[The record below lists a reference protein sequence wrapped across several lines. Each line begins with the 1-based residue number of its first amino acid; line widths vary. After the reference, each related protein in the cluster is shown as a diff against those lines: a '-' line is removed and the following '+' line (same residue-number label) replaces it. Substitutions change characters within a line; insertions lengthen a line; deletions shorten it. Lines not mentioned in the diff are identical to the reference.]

1 MYVRTRDALGRLPTS
16 YIYDSSIKGIGQ
28 ISPTP
33 ILLRKA
39 LHSETGPWDPASE
52 IEQALKAKNWGKA
65 LELAIEAGQRDEVEL
80 TNLILF
86 AQNPQLLRTSLD
98 PKAKNFKTLSGQ
110 WRAIQTKYVRS
121 AIERMSVDHDMAV
134 HGKFVAERDP
144 QFWGL
149 NGKIFRD
156 IVRSVAAEVDL
167 NPGFLS
173 AVLLAEVGSA
183 APYLKTGPVFSF
195 FTGTDD
201 FFAQQERLKTHVPAF
216 ANVHFDKTKTF
227 ENINETGRKV
237 KSIFF
242 DTGKDAARATA
253 VYLAYARLKL
263 QVAAKTNGGDFDTLP
278 VQVQFA
284 LMRIA
289 MAAGHGGIDLNGNFV
304 WFLKKDGK
312 SLQVKAGTKG
322 AVLVGVARW
331 LYRVLKG
338 EDIFVRDWTGRT
350 FPSTVKATSRNATI
364 LVAQALHLSDWHF
377 GISLVQRPKRP
388 VRPW

>member
-1 MYVRTRDALGRLPTS
+1 MYLRTNHGLGRFSTT
-16 YIYDSSIKGIGQ
+16 YRYDSSINGIGQ
-28 ISPTP
+28 ISRTP
-33 ILLRKA
+33 V
-39 LHSETGPWDPASE
+39 ETGPWDPASE
-52 IEQALKAKNWGKA
+52 IDQALKTKNWGKA
-65 LELAIEAGQRDEVEL
+65 LELAVEAGQRDEVEL
-80 TNLILF
+80 TNLIFF
-86 AQNPQLLRTSLD
+86 AQNPQLPRVPLD

-110 WRAIQTKYVRS
+110 WRTILTKDVHS
-121 AIERMSVDHDMAV
+121 AIERMSVDNDLAV
-134 HGKFVAERDP
+134 QGKFVAERDP
-144 QFWGL
+144 QFWGT
-149 NGKIFRD
+149 NGKAFRD

-201 FFAQQERLKTHVPAF
+201 FFAQRERLKAHVQAF
-216 ANVHFDKTKTF
+216 SNVHFDKTKIF
-227 ENINETGRKV
+227 ESINENGRKV

-263 QVAAKTNGGDFDTLP
+263 QAAAKTNGGNFDVLP

-289 MAAGHGGIDLNGNFV
+289 MAAGHGGIELNGNFV

-377 GISLVQRPKRP
+377 GIPLVLRQKRP

>member
-1 MYVRTRDALGRLPTS
+1 MYIRTSHGLGRFPRS
-16 YIYDSSIKGIGQ
+16 YLYDSSINGIGQ
-28 ISPTP
+28 P
-33 ILLRKA
+33 KA
-39 LHSETGPWDPASE
+39 LNLETGPWDPVSE
-52 IEQALKAKNWGKA
+52 IDQALKAKNWGKA
-65 LELAIEAGQRDEVEL
+65 LELAIEAGQHDGVEL
-80 TNLILF
+80 TNLIFF
-86 AQNPQLLRTSLD
+86 AQNPQLPRGPLD
-98 PKAKNFKTLSGQ
+98 PKAKNFKALSGQ
-110 WRAIQTKYVRS
+110 WRTIQIKDVQS
-121 AIERMSVDHDMAV
+121 AIERMSVDNDLAV

-144 QFWGL
+144 QFWGA
-149 NGKIFRD
+149 NGKTFRD
-156 IVRSVAAEVDL
+156 IVESVASEVDL

-183 APYLKTGPVFSF
+183 APYLKQGPVSSF

-201 FFAQQERLKTHVPAF
+201 FFAQRHRLETYVPAF

-237 KSIFF
+237 KSILF

-263 QVAAKTNGGDFDTLP
+263 QAAAKTNGGDFDTLP

-289 MAAGHGGIDLNGNFV
+289 MAAGHGGIELNGNFV
-304 WFLKKDGK
+304 WFLKKGGTSK
-312 SLQVKAGTKG
+312 QVKAGTKG
-322 AVLVGVARW
+322 AVLVGVAKW

-350 FPSTVKATSRNATI
+350 FPKTAKATSRNATI

-377 GISLVQRPKRP
+377 GIPLVPRRKRP
-388 VRPW
+388 VRAW

>member
-1 MYVRTRDALGRLPTS
+1 MYVVTRDALGRLPTS
-16 YIYDSSIKGIGQ
+16 YIYDSSINGIGQ

-33 ILLRKA
+33 ILARKA
-39 LHSETGPWDPASE
+39 LHPETGPWDPASE
-52 IEQALKAKNWGKA
+52 IDQALKAKNWGKA

-80 TNLILF
+80 TNQIFF
-86 AQNPQLLRTSLD
+86 AQNPQLPRAPLD
-98 PKAKNFKTLSGQ
+98 QKAKNFKTLSGQ
-110 WRAIQTKYVRS
+110 WRTIQTKDVRS
-121 AIERMSVDHDMAV
+121 AIERMSVDNDMAV
-134 HGKFVAERDP
+134 HGKLVAERDP
-144 QFWGL
+144 QFWGA
-149 NGKIFRD
+149 NGKTFRD

-201 FFAQQERLKTHVPAF
+201 FFAQRERLKTHVPAF
-216 ANVHFDKTKTF
+216 ANVHFDKTKLF
-227 ENINETGRKV
+227 ESINETGRKV

-263 QVAAKTNGGDFDTLP
+263 QAAAKTNGGDFDTLP

-289 MAAGHGGIDLNGNFV
+289 MAAGHGGIELNGNFV
-304 WFLKKDGK
+304 WFLKTAGK
-312 SLQVKAGTKG
+312 SVKVKAGTKG

-350 FPSTVKATSRNATI
+350 FPDTAKATSRNATI

-377 GISLVQRPKRP
+377 GIPLVQRPKRP

>member
-1 MYVRTRDALGRLPTS
+1 
-16 YIYDSSIKGIGQ
+16 
-28 ISPTP
+28 
-33 ILLRKA
+33 
-39 LHSETGPWDPASE
+39 
-52 IEQALKAKNWGKA
+52 
-65 LELAIEAGQRDEVEL
+65 
-80 TNLILF
+80 
-86 AQNPQLLRTSLD
+86 
-98 PKAKNFKTLSGQ
+98 
-110 WRAIQTKYVRS
+110 
-121 AIERMSVDHDMAV
+121 
-134 HGKFVAERDP
+134 
-144 QFWGL
+144 
-149 NGKIFRD
+149 
-156 IVRSVAAEVDL
+156 VAAEVDL

-183 APYLKTGPVFSF
+183 APYLKRGPVSSF

-201 FFAQQERLKTHVPAF
+201 FFAQRERLETHVPAF

-227 ENINETGRKV
+227 EDINETGRKV
-237 KSIFF
+237 KSILF

-263 QVAAKTNGGDFDTLP
+263 QAAAKTNGGDFDTLP

-289 MAAGHGGIDLNGNFV
+289 MAAGHGGIELNGNFV
-304 WFLKKDGK
+304 WFLKKGGK
-312 SLQVKAGTKG
+312 SEQVKAGTKG

-331 LYRVLKG
+331 LYRILKG

-350 FPSTVKATSRNATI
+350 FPSTAKATSRNATI

-377 GISLVQRPKRP
+377 EIPLVLRQKRP

>member
-1 MYVRTRDALGRLPTS
+1 MYIRTGNGLGRFSTS
-16 YIYDSSIKGIGQ
+16 YHYDSFMNNIGQ
-28 ISPTP
+28 PVLQKTP
-33 ILLRKA
+33 HPEI
-39 LHSETGPWDPASE
+39 GPWDPAGE
-52 IEQALKAKNWGKA
+52 IDQALKAKNWGKA

-80 TNLILF
+80 TNLIFF
-86 AQNPQLLRTSLD
+86 AQNPQLSRGPLD
-98 PKAKNFKTLSGQ
+98 PKAKNFKILSAQ
-110 WRAIQTKYVRS
+110 WRAIRTKDVRS
-121 AIERMSVDHDMAV
+121 AIERMSVDYDLAV
-134 HGKFVAERDP
+134 SGELVAERDP
-144 QFWGL
+144 QFWGP
-149 NGKIFRD
+149 NGRTFRD
-156 IVRSVAAEVDL
+156 IVQSVAAEVDL

-183 APYLKTGPVFSF
+183 APYLKRGPVSSF

-201 FFAQQERLKTHVPAF
+201 FFAQRERLEKYVPAF
-216 ANVHFDKTKTF
+216 ANVHFDKTKIF
-227 ENINETGRKV
+227 EDINETGRKV
-237 KSIFF
+237 KSIHF

-253 VYLAYARLKL
+253 VYLAFARLKL
-263 QVAAKTNGGDFDTLP
+263 QAAAKTNGGDFDALS

-289 MAAGHGGIDLNGNFV
+289 MAAGHGGIELNGNFV
-304 WFLKKDGK
+304 WFLKVGGK
-312 SLQVKAGTKG
+312 SKQVKAGTKG

-350 FPSTVKATSRNATI
+350 FPSTAKATLRNATI

-377 GISLVQRPKRP
+377 GIPLVTQQKRP

>member
-1 MYVRTRDALGRLPTS
+1 MYIRTSHGLGRLSAS
-16 YIYDSSIKGIGQ
+16 YLYDSSINGIGQ
-28 ISPTP
+28 ISQTP
-33 ILLRKA
+33 V
-39 LHSETGPWDPASE
+39 HPETGPWDPAGE
-52 IEQALKAKNWGKA
+52 IDQALKVQNWGKA
-65 LELAIEAGQRDEVEL
+65 SELAIEAGQRDGVEL
-80 TNLILF
+80 TNLIFF
-86 AQNPQLLRTSLD
+86 AQNPQLPRAPLD
-98 PKAKNFKTLSGQ
+98 PKAKNFKTLSGL
-110 WRAIQTKYVRS
+110 WRTIHVKEVLP
-121 AIERMSVDHDMAV
+121 AIEGMSVDNDLAV

-144 QFWGL
+144 QFWGV
-149 NGKIFRD
+149 NGRIFRD
-156 IVRSVAAEVDL
+156 VVRSVAEEVDL

-183 APYLKTGPVFSF
+183 APYLKTGPVSSF

-201 FFAQQERLKTHVPAF
+201 FFAQRERLKKHVPAF
-216 ANVHFDKTKTF
+216 ANVHFDKTKIH

-237 KSIFF
+237 KSILF

-263 QVAAKTNGGDFDTLP
+263 QAAAKTNGGDFDTLP

-289 MAAGHGGIDLNGNFV
+289 MAAGHGGIELNGNFV
-304 WFLKKDGK
+304 WFLKKGGK
-312 SLQVKAGTKG
+312 SKQVKAGTKG

-331 LYRVLKG
+331 VDRVLKG
-338 EDIFVRDWTGRT
+338 EDIFIRDWTGRT
-350 FPSTVKATSRNATI
+350 FPSTAKATSRNATI

-377 GISLVQRPKRP
+377 GISLVPRQKRP